1 MRIFTQYTTERG
13 TDVLQDFLYTF
24 DPMGN
29 ITWMKDEATQTIYFS
44 NNIITPDKNYTYDAI
59 YRLIEAQGREHIGQV
74 AEYEELPFMNIPHPN
89 DPQAMRR
96 YSRSFS
102 YDNSGNITQMAHTA
116 TGGNWTRDYSYT
128 SGKNR
133 LASTIIGGATVNYT
147 HDNNGNIESLPNT
160 GAVTWDSEDRIKEVN
175 LGGGGTAYYTYN
187 AQGERIRK
195 VIHNNSGIK
204 IKETLY
210 LDGYEVYHEFVT
222 GTVDFERETLH
233 VIPPFTTHDSPFT
246 ATGKVAMVETK
257 TIENST
263 PISSPVPRI
272 RYQHSD
278 HLGSSSVET
287 SDTGA
292 LISFEEYYPYGGT
305 SFQSTSS
312 SSQVSA
318 KRYRYNGK
326 EKDEETN
333 LYYYGARYYISWLGR
348 WMNCDPLGEEG
359 SGLNLYR
366 YASNNPVTR
375 IDPTGMADIPVNE
388 KHFKIENNKKEK
400 VKSDSKNTDATG
412 KMVEKFKSLVEKSQ
426 TLQKTINSVDKLGVK
441 SSFVDDH
448 RAGYK
453 PTTNEMF
460 FPQSE
465 YDSNYI
471 ATMQQNPQLLW
482 TLGHELTH
490 VKQFFDAFKD
500 YLKREDKNFASYS
513 EDTMASMFK
522 ELDEKGR
529 DKFFSSFIS
538 SFDNKEAFIQ
548 KMLEW
553 EKEAYKTAEKIEL
566 EIAGST
572 EDMNKWNPVKEKA
585 YTEKYGEMYDLYKN
599 QKNEMKK

>member
-1 MRIFTQYTTERG
+1 MHLSRLT
-13 TDVLQDFLYTF
+13 
-24 DPMGN
+24 
-29 ITWMKDEATQTIYFS
+29 
-44 NNIITPDKNYTYDAI
+44 TYDSPFTAI
-59 YRLIEAQGREHIGQV
+59 PSENEGIANDALYRLTNSTGREHINQPGT
-74 AEYEELPFMNIPHPN
+74 EYNDFPSGINLPHPN

-96 YSRSFS
+96 YSRSYE
-102 YDNSGNITQMAHTA
+102 YDDSGNISEMAHTA
-116 TGGNWTRDYSYT
+116 TGANWTRDYTYSSTSNKLTQTQIGSTPISYT
-128 SGKNR
+128 
-133 LASTIIGGATVNYT
+133 Y
-147 HDNNGNIESLPNT
+147 DNHGNIQSLPNVT
-160 GAVTWDSEDRIKEVN
+160 AFTWDFMDQIKEAD

-187 AQGERIRK
+187 AEGQRIRK
-195 VIHNNSGIK
+195 VIHNNSDVK
-204 IKETLY
+204 IKETIY
-210 LDGYEVYHEFVT
+210 LDGYEIYHEFVT
-222 GTVDFERETLH
+222 GTVGFERETLH
-233 VIPPFTTHDSPFT
+233 IMSLS
-246 ATGKVAMVETK
+246 AGAESEGGMNRVALIETK
-257 TIENST
+257 TIENGT
-263 PISSPVPRI
+263 PISSPTPRI

-312 SSQVSA
+312 SSEVSA

-333 LYYYGARYYISWLGR
+333 LYYFGARYYISWLGR
-348 WMNCDPLGEEG
+348 WMSCDPIGEEG

-366 YASNNPVTR
+366 YASNNPVMR
-375 IDPTGMADIPVNE
+375 VDPTGMVDIPVNE
-388 KHFKIENNKKEK
+388 KHLKKANDKKEE

-412 KMVEKFKSLVEKSQ
+412 RIVEKFKILVEKSQ
-426 TLQKTINSVDKLGVK
+426 TLQKTINNVDKLGVR

-453 PTTNEMF
+453 PNTNEMF
-460 FPQSE
+460 FPRSE

-490 VKQFFDAFKD
+490 VKQLFGAFKD
-500 YLKREDKNFASYS
+500 YLEREDKNFASYS